1 MNERSVLSNCRYEY
15 STITEYPSKWPPPP
29 ALTQSHLVTH
39 NQINSLDESE
49 HGSHID
55 LTTADKPSPESSHLI
70 NSQVAYDEA

>member
-29 ALTQSHLVTH
+29 ALTQSHLVNH
-39 NQINSLDESE
+39 NQINSLDDSE

-70 NSQVAYDEA
+70 NSQVR